1 MKKIFAILLIFSLL
15 STLIF
20 CEKEEY
26 EEYEEEEENSG
37 LDNLTEEDIKKLQ
50 EMFSKI
56 IPFFQKILNDYKDPK
71 TDGEKFIYEILDKI
85 SSILELLNPILDSDP
100 QTFLKTLIQ
109 ISDKFSKLNDYIEG
123 LIANTNIDDIID
135 AYFSLLTNDNCIQ
148 MYEMLKDDFIYF
160 IQKDMG
166 LEGDFYS
173 EIISDI
179 YPNIIN
185 LSKSD
190 DVIEFLK
197 KLALISAYKEF
208 SPDHFSKEYDV
219 KALGEEAKKI
229 YNEKIKNNEDFKKIV
244 SKINEKI
251 PFISQTIIDSYINSI
266 IDDLVKRDDDY

>member
-20 CEKEEY
+20 CQKEEY
-26 EEYEEEEENSG
+26 EEYEEEDSG

-50 EMFSKI
+50 DLFSKI
-56 IPFFQKILNDYKDPK
+56 IPFFPKILNDYKDPK
-71 TDGEKFIYEILDKI
+71 TDGEKFIYDVLDKI
-85 SSILELLNPILDSDP
+85 SSILELLNPMLHSDP
-100 QTFLKTLIQ
+100 QTFLEALIQ
-109 ISDKFSKLNDYIEG
+109 ISDKFNKLEDYIEG
-123 LIANTNIDDIID
+123 LIEDVNIDEVID
-135 AYFSLLTNDNCIQ
+135 AYTSLLKNDNILQ
-148 MYEMLKDDFIYF
+148 MYDLLKDDIIYF

-166 LEGDFYS
+166 SEAAIYS
-173 EIISDI
+173 EIIADI
-179 YPNIIN
+179 YPNLIN
-185 LSKSD
+185 LSRSD

-197 KLALISAYKEF
+197 KFTLISACKEF

-266 IDDLVKRDDDY
+266 IDDLVKHDDDY

>member
-85 SSILELLNPILDSDP
+85 SSILELLNPMLDSDP
-100 QTFLKTLIQ
+100 QTFLKALIQ
-109 ISDKFSKLNDYIEG
+109 ISDKFNKLNDYFEG
-123 LIANTNIDDIID
+123 LIANTNIDEIID

-197 KLALISAYKEF
+197 KFALISACKEF

-244 SKINEKI
+244 SKITEKV
-251 PFISQTIIDSYINSI
+251 PFISQSIIDSYINSF